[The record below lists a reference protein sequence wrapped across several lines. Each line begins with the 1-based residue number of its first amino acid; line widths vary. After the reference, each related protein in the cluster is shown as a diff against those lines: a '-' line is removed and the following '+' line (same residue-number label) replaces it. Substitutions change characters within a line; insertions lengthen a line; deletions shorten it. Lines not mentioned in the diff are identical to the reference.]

1 MSGRHRPTRLLR
13 NRAIRTPL
21 VVIGALSLIAAG
33 SVILRTVTADAG
45 GCSSSSGIKLA
56 VAADPAIAP
65 AISEIATAWGATR
78 PTVNDE
84 CVRVEVVAKA
94 SHQMAE
100 NLATWSG
107 GWVDVAAKPAPTP
120 AESDLPPAWIPD
132 SSYWIGRVS
141 EVDRELFEGDG
152 TSIAASPIVLA
163 VPESVARAMAGQL
176 PQGRLDTATISK
188 LALDP
193 NNKNPLKIGMVEP
206 RRDTAGM
213 VGAMVI
219 SDAVV
224 AAPKDLPRLVLSYRN
239 VGALVNDVQALWES
253 FGRGIT
259 GAPVSEQAVLAYNT
273 SNTASPMAAV
283 PLTDVPTLDYPF
295 ILRSRQS
302 RAITAA
308 AAAFRGALTSQQ
320 YRNVLARHKLRLP
333 DGSAAPGFPTGHGVT
348 TALVHVQPLQ
358 DMARVASALRI
369 WVAARTPSRVLA
381 MVDATASMNNPLG
394 ARTRMQV
401 MREAASQGLA
411 LFTDVSE
418 IGLWAYAGPGHQ
430 ELAPLAPLNKPGQR
444 ETLLAKVNAANP
456 APTDVTPLYASIKA
470 GYQELLNNYK
480 PELRNTLVVF
490 TDGRDNTGTGLRQ
503 TQRELEVLAD
513 VTRYIRVVL
522 LGIGPDVNMNEL
534 KAIADTT
541 GGAAFQVNSPEEMQL
556 IFLQALLT

>member
-1 MSGRHRPTRLLR
+1 MSGRHRPTQVLR
-13 NRAIRTPL
+13 KRAIRTPL
-21 VVIGALSLIAAG
+21 VVIGALSLIGAG
-33 SVILRTVTADAG
+33 SVILKTVAADAG
-45 GCSSSSGIKLA
+45 GCSSSSGIKLV

-65 AISEIATAWGATR
+65 AVTEIGNAWSATR

-94 SHQMAE
+94 SYTMAE

-120 AESDLPPAWIPD
+120 LESDLPPVWIPD
-132 SSYWIGRVS
+132 SSYWFGRVA
-141 EVDRELFEGDG
+141 EVDRELFEGEG

-163 VPESVARAMAGQL
+163 VPEAVARTMAGQL
-176 PQGRLDTATISK
+176 PQGRLDSATLTK

-193 NNKNPLKIGMVEP
+193 NNKKPLKIGMVEP

-239 VGALVNDVQALWES
+239 VAALVNDVPALWQS
-253 FGRGIT
+253 FSKDIT
-259 GAPVSEQAVLAYNT
+259 GAPVSEQAILAYNA
-273 SNTASPMAAV
+273 SNAASPMAAV
-283 PLTDVPTLDYPF
+283 PLVDVPTLDFPF

-302 RAITAA
+302 RAISAA
-308 AAAFRGALTSQQ
+308 ADAFRDAIISGQ
-320 YRNVLARHKLRLP
+320 YRNVLARHRLRLP

-348 TALVHVQPLQ
+348 TAPTHVQPLQ
-358 DMARVASALRI
+358 DMSKVASALRI

-381 MVDATASMNNPLG
+381 MVDATASMNNLLG

-401 MREAASQGLA
+401 MREAATQGLA

-418 IGLWAYAGPGHQ
+418 IGLWAFAGPGHQ

-444 ETLLAKVNAANP
+444 EALLARINAANP
-456 APTDVTPLYASIKA
+456 APTDVTPLYQSIKL
-470 GYQELLNNYK
+470 GYQELLKNYK

-490 TDGRDNTGTGLRQ
+490 ADGRDNTGASLRQ
-503 TQRELEVLAD
+503 VQRDLEVLAD
-513 VTRYIRVVL
+513 VTRHIRVVL
-522 LGIGPDVNMNEL
+522 LGIGPEVDMQEL

-541 GGAAFQVNSPEEMQL
+541 GGAAFQVNSPDEMQL